1 MSEQSAISWTEATW
15 NPTTGCDR
23 VSPGCAN
30 CYALAMAKRLKAAG
44 NPRYQKD
51 GGPASGPGF
60 GLTVH
65 PDLLD
70 LPLRWKKPRLVF
82 VDSMSDLFHEDVPD
96 VFIDRVFGTMLSA
109 RRHTFQVL
117 TKRPE
122 RMRAILTNSHFRER
136 VAGGGTWPLPNVHL
150 GVSVENQH
158 WADERIPVLL
168 DTPAAVRFLSC
179 EPLLGPLDLR
189 KWLRDPC
196 GHPKEFHHRER
207 GCLFVYEDGRRC
219 DCQAGARISW
229 VIVGGESGPG
239 RAERKLVE
247 RCWHCCDRHRMECEE
262 GRNDQAHH
270 HWPDGPPASTAM
282 KLLAL
287 AERLGEELSELW
299 AGHWCPKPQALERV
313 RSLRDQCVAA
323 GIPFF
328 FKQWGGPHPTSGGRL
343 LDGREWRQMPE

>member
-1 MSEQSAISWTEATW
+1 VSEQSAISWTQATW

-96 VFIDRVFGTMLSA
+96 AFIDRIFATMA
-109 RRHTFQVL
+109 GAEQHTFQVL

-122 RMRAILTNSHFRER
+122 RMRAYVSDWVRGTLGPGQ
-136 VAGGGTWPLPNVHL
+136 AGPVLPNVWL

-158 WADERIPVLL
+158 WADERIPVLQ

-179 EPLLGPLDLR
+179 EPLLGPLDVR
-189 KWLRDPC
+189 HSWLACQFCDGGRPEREQLHR
-196 GHPKEFHHRER
+196 HPNP
-207 GCLFVYEDGRRC
+207 G
-219 DCQAGARISW
+219 ISW
-229 VIVGGESGPG
+229 VICGGESGAMSTRGGPE
-239 RAERKLVE
+239 RALVE
-247 RCWHCCDRHRMECEE
+247 RCDGRKHGGFGCEHC
-262 GRNDQAHH
+262 G
-270 HWPDGPPASTAM
+270 
-282 KLLAL
+282 
-287 AERLGEELSELW
+287 LSGW
-299 AGHWCPKPQALERV
+299 RPKPQALAWV

-323 GIPFF
+323 GVPFF
-328 FKQWGGPHPTSGGRL
+328 FKQWPMPPSKSGGPAL
-343 LDGREWRQMPE
+343 IDGKEWRQMPDA